1 MKLYLATTNNNKIK
15 EILNFIHSFFEV
27 LSSSLDNQQSSKQA
41 LLVKNLKNLQN
52 YKSPK
57 EHGISFRENA
67 NIKSQSLLNYLIDKN
82 QLETPL
88 GILAED
94 SGLEVK
100 ALNGDPGIFSARYSG
115 LTANNQKNNK
125 YLIENLKNQ
134 KNRKARYV
142 CALSFLFLSGGKKVS
157 KTFEAYCKGEIAYQE
172 KGRGGFGYDPLF
184 IPKGETKTFGELP
197 FPIETANITPKSCF
211 EKMEK
216 IFRKGIFILIL
227 FQAFQ
232 FFII

>member
-100 ALNGDPGIFSARYSG
+100 ALNGDPGIFSERYSG

-125 YLIENLKNQ
+125 YLIENLKKSKKQ
-134 KNRKARYV
+134 KSPV
-142 CALSFLFLSGGKKVS
+142 CL
-157 KTFEAYCKGEIAYQE
+157 C
-172 KGRGGFGYDPLF
+172 F
-184 IPKGETKTFGELP
+184 I
-197 FPIETANITPKSCF
+197 
-211 EKMEK
+211 
-216 IFRKGIFILIL
+216 
-227 FQAFQ
+227 
-232 FFII
+232 FFISKWRQKSFKNL